1 MEQKKGERHRY
12 ISTAQRLESTHLS
25 GKVKAFVFY
34 PMLISSKIHSEV
46 YFFKKKEWKRH
57 WAIPQEHTLCMWLQ
71 NKKEMFYVIITEE
84 SVIRQAEKD
93 RKRQTARN
101 RKEKARELASC

>member
-12 ISTAQRLESTHLS
+12 ISTAQRLESTPLS

-46 YFFKKKEWKRH
+46 YFKKK
-57 WAIPQEHTLCMWLQ
+57 
-71 NKKEMFYVIITEE
+71 KKSGRGTGLFLKNIHYVCGYK
-84 SVIRQAEKD
+84 IRK
-93 RKRQTARN
+93 K
-101 RKEKARELASC
+101 CFM